1 MNPALQHKITVVIP
15 CYRVKNHIK
24 NVVAAIPDYVERI
37 YCVDDACPDGSGNFI
52 RAEIKDPRLTLL
64 KHDINQGVGGAMI
77 TGYKQ
82 ALTDGAQV
90 IVKIDGDGQM
100 NPALIESFVRPILT
114 GACDYTKG
122 NRFYKVE
129 DVRAMPGARLLGN
142 AVLSFMTKLSCGY
155 WNLFDP
161 NNGYTAIHANVLREM
176 PLEKISKRYFFE
188 SDFLFRLNT
197 LRASVQDIPMSAV
210 YGNEESNLVISKIFF
225 PFLAGHFRNLFK
237 RIFYNYF
244 LRDFNIASLELLLAL
259 AFLPFGIIF
268 GLSHWHHSSVMG
280 IEASPGTVMFS
291 ALPIILG
298 VQFLLS
304 FLQYDIESVP
314 RASLHPRLQAQQL

>member
-1 MNPALQHKITVVIP
+1 MKPDLPHKIAVVIP
-15 CYRVKNHIK
+15 CYKVKNHIA
-24 NVVAAIPDYVERI
+24 NVIAAIPDYVWRI
-37 YCVDDACPDGSGNFI
+37 YCVDDACPDGSGDLI
-52 RAEIKDPRLTLL
+52 RNTIRDPRLTLL
-64 KHDINQGVGGAMI
+64 AHDTNQGVGGAMV

-82 ALTDGAQV
+82 ALQDGAQIV
-90 IVKIDGDGQM
+90 VKIDGDGQM
-100 NPALIESFVRPILT
+100 NPALIESFVRPILI
-114 GACDYTKG
+114 GARDYTKG

-142 AVLSFMTKLSCGY
+142 GILSFMTKLSSGY

-161 NNGYTAIHANVLREM
+161 NNGYTAIHAAILREM
-176 PLEKISKRYFFE
+176 PLEKLSKRYFFE

-197 LRASVQDIPMSAV
+197 LRASVQDIPMSAI
-210 YGNEESNLVISKIFF
+210 YGDEQSNLKISKIFF

-244 LRDFNIASLELLLAL
+244 LRDFNIASLELLLGITL
-259 AFLPFGIIF
+259 LPFGIIF
-268 GLSHWHHSSVMG
+268 GIMQWHHSTVIG
-280 IEASPGTVMFS
+280 VEASPGTVMFS

-314 RASLHPRLQAQQL
+314 RASLHPRLQSQQL

>member
-1 MNPALQHKITVVIP
+1 MSPTLQHKIAVVIP

-37 YCVDDACPDGSGNFI
+37 YCIDDACPDGSGDFI
-52 RAEIKDPRLTLL
+52 RSEIKDPRLNLL
-64 KHDINQGVGGAMI
+64 THDTNQGVGGAMI

-82 ALTDGAQV
+82 ALNDGAQI

-100 NPALIESFVRPILT
+100 NPALIESFVRPIVI
-114 GACDYTKG
+114 GARDYTKG

-142 AVLSFMTKLSCGY
+142 AVLSFMTKLSSGY

-244 LRDFNIASLELLLAL
+244 LRDFNIASLELILAL

-314 RASLHPRLQAQQL
+314 RASLHPRLRA

>member
-1 MNPALQHKITVVIP
+1 MNPTLQHKIAVVIP

-37 YCVDDACPDGSGNFI
+37 YCVDDACPDGSGDFI
-52 RAEIKDPRLTLL
+52 RTEIKDPRLTLL

-82 ALTDGAQV
+82 ALKDGAQI

-100 NPALIESFVRPILT
+100 NPALIESFVRPIVI
-114 GACDYTKG
+114 GARDYTKG

-142 AVLSFMTKLSCGY
+142 AVLSFMTKLSSGY

-244 LRDFNIASLELLLAL
+244 LRDFNIASLELILAL

-314 RASLHPRLQAQQL
+314 RASLHPRLRA